1 MTSAARRRIGDG
13 LRGGIKRDGRAERGT
28 VPDQLGQF
36 LPYILAV
43 AGVGISGGV
52 LAAFWAP
59 GVGAR
64 SAVQH
69 FAAGAVIAAVASEI
83 VPEVKRTGHPFG
95 ILCGFAGFLA
105 LFAFELLG

>member
-1 MTSAARRRIGDG
+1 
-13 LRGGIKRDGRAERGT
+13 

-52 LAAFWAP
+52 LAAFRAP